1 VLVIFAIVILLGL
14 PFSLWIY
21 LDTVEQRIM
30 IETSVKKLEKMQKQ
44 FEKDRKNDLV
54 KGVEE

>member
-1 VLVIFAIVILLGL
+1 
-14 PFSLWIY
+14 
-21 LDTVEQRIM
+21 M